1 MMKDQQKAI
10 LAALLNAGITGL
22 SFLFLKMALAVT
34 NPVDTLAHRFTVAF
48 IAASIPIVFGW
59 IKLSI
64 KPKDML
70 TIIPLAMLY
79 PILFFTLQAFG
90 LVYTT
95 SSEAGIIQATVP
107 IFTMIMAAF
116 FLGESST
123 WLQKLSTLLSVGG
136 VVYIFAMKGLGVSAV
151 SGSSIGTVLILL
163 SAFSLAGYSVLARK
177 MTKSF
182 HYIDMTYMVALL
194 GFLFFNG
201 WSVIRHSAE
210 GTLSTYFA
218 PFASSAFIISI
229 VFLGILS
236 SLMTS
241 FMTNFA
247 LSKMEASK
255 LSVFNNLSTLVTIV
269 AGVIFLQEQLAYYH
283 LIGAVMIIIG
293 VIGTNFLG
301 AKIKKQNHTPQP
313 KSTSV

>member
-1 MMKDQQKAI
+1 MKDQQKAI

-136 VVYIFAMKGLGVSAV
+136 VVYIFAMKGLGVSAG
-151 SGSSIGTVLILL
+151 SGSSIGTILILL

-194 GFLFFNG
+194 GFVFFNG
-201 WSVIRHSAE
+201 WSVIRHSTE

-247 LSKMEASK
+247 LAKMEASK

-301 AKIKKQNHTPQP
+301 AKFKQKNTPQP

>member
-1 MMKDQQKAI
+1 MKDQQKAI
-10 LAALLNAGITGL
+10 VAALLNAGITGL

-136 VVYIFAMKGLGVSAV
+136 VVYIFAMKGLGVSSG
-151 SGSSIGTVLILL
+151 SGSSIGTILILL
-163 SAFSLAGYSVLARK
+163 SAFSMAGYSVLARK

-194 GFLFFNG
+194 GFIFFNG
-201 WSVIRHSAE
+201 LSVIRHSAE

-269 AGVIFLQEQLAYYH
+269 AGVLFLQEQLAYYH

-301 AKIKKQNHTPQP
+301 AKSKNQNRTPQT

>member
-1 MMKDQQKAI
+1 MKDQQKAI

-64 KPKDML
+64 KPKEIL

-151 SGSSIGTVLILL
+151 SGSSIGTILILL

-201 WSVIRHSAE
+201 WSVIRHSAV

-301 AKIKKQNHTPQP
+301 AKLKKQNHTPQP

>member
-1 MMKDQQKAI
+1 MKDKQKAI

-48 IAASIPIVFGW
+48 IVASIPIAFGW

-107 IFTMIMAAF
+107 IFTMVMAAF

-136 VVYIFAMKGLGVSAV
+136 VVYIFAMKGLGVSSG
-151 SGSSIGTVLILL
+151 SGSSIGTILILL

-301 AKIKKQNHTPQP
+301 AKLKKQKHTPQS

>member
-1 MMKDQQKAI
+1 MKDQQKAI

-79 PILFFTLQAFG
+79 PVLFFTLQAFG

-136 VVYIFAMKGLGVSAV
+136 VVYIFAMKGLGVNAG
-151 SGSSIGTVLILL
+151 SGSSIGTILILL

-301 AKIKKQNHTPQP
+301 ARSKNQNRTSQP

>member
-1 MMKDQQKAI
+1 MKDQQKAI

-79 PILFFTLQAFG
+79 PVLFFTLQAFG

-123 WLQKLSTLLSVGG
+123 WLQKLFTLIIRRRCRVHFCNEG
-136 VVYIFAMKGLGVSAV
+136 
-151 SGSSIGTVLILL
+151 
-163 SAFSLAGYSVLARK
+163 AGCKRRLR
-177 MTKSF
+177 
-182 HYIDMTYMVALL
+182 
-194 GFLFFNG
+194 
-201 WSVIRHSAE
+201 E
-210 GTLSTYFA
+210 
-218 PFASSAFIISI
+218 
-229 VFLGILS
+229 
-236 SLMTS
+236 
-241 FMTNFA
+241 
-247 LSKMEASK
+247 
-255 LSVFNNLSTLVTIV
+255 
-269 AGVIFLQEQLAYYH
+269 
-283 LIGAVMIIIG
+283 
-293 VIGTNFLG
+293 
-301 AKIKKQNHTPQP
+301 
-313 KSTSV
+313 

>member
-1 MMKDQQKAI
+1 MKDQQKAI

-151 SGSSIGTVLILL
+151 SGSSIGTILILL

-194 GFLFFNG
+194 GFVFFNG

-210 GTLSTYFA
+210 GTLLTYFA

>member
-1 MMKDQQKAI
+1 MKDQQKAI

-48 IAASIPIVFGW
+48 IVASIPIVFGW

-107 IFTMIMAAF
+107 IFTMVMAAF

-136 VVYIFAMKGLGVSAV
+136 VVYIFAMKGLGVSSG
-151 SGSSIGTVLILL
+151 SGSSIGTILILL

-301 AKIKKQNHTPQP
+301 AKFKKQKHTPQS

>member
-1 MMKDQQKAI
+1 MKDQQKAI

-48 IAASIPIVFGW
+48 IVASIPILFGW

-64 KPKDML
+64 KPKDIL

-107 IFTMIMAAF
+107 IFTMVMAAF

-136 VVYIFAMKGLGVSAV
+136 VVYIFAMKGLGVSSG
-151 SGSSIGTVLILL
+151 SGSSIGTILILL

-210 GTLSTYFA
+210 GTLSTYFT

-301 AKIKKQNHTPQP
+301 AKFKKQKHTPQS

>member
-1 MMKDQQKAI
+1 MKDQQKAI

-79 PILFFTLQAFG
+79 PVLFFTLQAFG

-136 VVYIFAMKGLGVSAV
+136 VVYIFAMKGLGVSAG
-151 SGSSIGTVLILL
+151 SGSSIGTILILL

-301 AKIKKQNHTPQP
+301 AKFKKQNHTPQP

>member
-1 MMKDQQKAI
+1 MKDQQKAI

-48 IAASIPIVFGW
+48 IVASIPILFGW

-107 IFTMIMAAF
+107 IFTMVMAAF

-136 VVYIFAMKGLGVSAV
+136 VVYIFAMKGLGVSSG
-151 SGSSIGTVLILL
+151 SGSSIGTILILL

-210 GTLSTYFA
+210 GTLSTYFV
-218 PFASSAFIISI
+218 PFASSTFIISI

-293 VIGTNFLG
+293 VIGANFLG
-301 AKIKKQNHTPQP
+301 AKFKKQKHTPQS

>member
-1 MMKDQQKAI
+1 MKDQQKAI

>member
-1 MMKDQQKAI
+1 MTDQQKAI

-136 VVYIFAMKGLGVSAV
+136 VVYIFVMKGLGVSSG
-151 SGSSIGTVLILL
+151 SGSSIGTILILL

-201 WSVIRHSAE
+201 WSVIRHSTE
-210 GTLSTYFA
+210 GTLSKYFT
-218 PFASSAFIISI
+218 PFASSTFIISI

-255 LSVFNNLSTLVTIV
+255 ISVFNNLSTLVTIV
-269 AGVIFLQEQLAYYH
+269 AGVLFLQEQLAYYH

-301 AKIKKQNHTPQP
+301 AKAKSQNRTPQP

>member
-1 MMKDQQKAI
+1 MKDQQKAI
-10 LAALLNAGITGL
+10 VAALLNAGITGL

-136 VVYIFAMKGLGVSAV
+136 VVYIFAMKGLGVSSG
-151 SGSSIGTVLILL
+151 SGSSIGTILILL
-163 SAFSLAGYSVLARK
+163 SAFSMAGYSVLARK

-194 GFLFFNG
+194 GFIFFNG
-201 WSVIRHSAE
+201 WSIIRHSAE

-301 AKIKKQNHTPQP
+301 AKSKNQNRTPQT

>member
-1 MMKDQQKAI
+1 MKDQQKAI

-48 IAASIPIVFGW
+48 IVASIPIVFGW

-107 IFTMIMAAF
+107 IFTMVMAAF

-123 WLQKLSTLLSVGG
+123 WMQKLSTLLSVGG
-136 VVYIFAMKGLGVSAV
+136 VVYIFAMKGLGVSSG
-151 SGSSIGTVLILL
+151 SGSSIGTILILL

-301 AKIKKQNHTPQP
+301 AKFKKQKHTPQS

>member
-1 MMKDQQKAI
+1 MKDQQKAI

-48 IAASIPIVFGW
+48 IVASIPIVFGW

-107 IFTMIMAAF
+107 IFTMVMAAF

-136 VVYIFAMKGLGVSAV
+136 VVYIFAMKGLGVSSG
-151 SGSSIGTVLILL
+151 SGSSIGTILILL

-210 GTLSTYFA
+210 GTLSTYFV
-218 PFASSAFIISI
+218 PFASSTFIISI

-301 AKIKKQNHTPQP
+301 AKLKKQKHTPQS

>member
-1 MMKDQQKAI
+1 MKDQQKAI

-48 IAASIPIVFGW
+48 IVASIPIVFGW

-136 VVYIFAMKGLGVSAV
+136 VIYIFAMKGLGVSTG
-151 SGSSIGTVLILL
+151 SGSSIGTILILL

-182 HYIDMTYMVALL
+182 HYIDMTYMVAVL

-201 WSVIRHSAE
+201 WSVIRHSGE

-283 LIGAVMIIIG
+283 LIGAIMIIIG

-301 AKIKKQNHTPQP
+301 ARLKKQKHTPQS

>member
-1 MMKDQQKAI
+1 MNDQRKAI
-10 LAALLNAGITGL
+10 LAAVLNAVITGL

-34 NPVDTLAHRFTVAF
+34 SPVDTLAHRFTVAF
-48 IAASIPIVFGW
+48 LAASIPLLFGW

-64 KPKDML
+64 KPRDIL

-79 PILFFTLQAFG
+79 PVLFFTLQAFG
-90 LVYTT
+90 LVHTT

-116 FLGESST
+116 FLKESST
-123 WLQKLSTLLSVGG
+123 WLQKLSTVVSVAG
-136 VVYIFAMKGLGVSAV
+136 VVFIFAMKGQGVGQ
-151 SGSSIGTVLILL
+151 GSSLGTILILL

-182 HYIDMTYMVALL
+182 HYIDMTYMVAVL
-194 GFLFFNG
+194 GFVFFNG
-201 WSVIRHSAE
+201 MSIITHRAE
-210 GTLSTYFA
+210 GTLTAYFA
-218 PFASSAFIISI
+218 PFASSTFIISI
-229 VFLGILS
+229 VFLGVLS
-236 SLMTS
+236 SLVTS

-255 LSVFNNLSTLVTIV
+255 MSVFNNLSTLVTIV
-269 AGVIFLQEQLAYYH
+269 AGVLFLQENLAYYH
-283 LIGAVMIIIG
+283 FIGGLMIIIG

-301 AKIKKQNHTPQP
+301 AKSVARTHVPSS
-313 KSTSV
+313 KSTSA

>member
-1 MMKDQQKAI
+1 MKDQQKAI

-48 IAASIPIVFGW
+48 IVASIPILFGW

-107 IFTMIMAAF
+107 IFTMVMAAF

-136 VVYIFAMKGLGVSAV
+136 VVYIFAMKGLGVSPG
-151 SGSSIGTVLILL
+151 SGSSIGTILILL

-301 AKIKKQNHTPQP
+301 AKLKKQKHTPQS

>member
-1 MMKDQQKAI
+1 MKDKQKAI

-48 IAASIPIVFGW
+48 IVASIPIAFGW

-107 IFTMIMAAF
+107 IFTMVMAAF

-136 VVYIFAMKGLGVSAV
+136 VVYIFAMKGLGVSSG
-151 SGSSIGTVLILL
+151 SGSSIGTILILL

-301 AKIKKQNHTPQP
+301 AKLKKQKHTRQS

>member
-1 MMKDQQKAI
+1 MKDQQKAI
-10 LAALLNAGITGL
+10 VAALLNAGITGL

-136 VVYIFAMKGLGVSAV
+136 VVYIFAMKGLGVSSG
-151 SGSSIGTVLILL
+151 SGSSIGTILILL
-163 SAFSLAGYSVLARK
+163 SAFSMAGYSVLARK

-194 GFLFFNG
+194 GFIFFNG

-269 AGVIFLQEQLAYYH
+269 AGVLFLQEQLAYYH

-301 AKIKKQNHTPQP
+301 AKSKNQNRTPQT

>member
-1 MMKDQQKAI
+1 MKDQQKAI

-48 IAASIPIVFGW
+48 IVASIPILFGW

-107 IFTMIMAAF
+107 IFTMVMAAF

-136 VVYIFAMKGLGVSAV
+136 VVYIFAMKGLGVSSG
-151 SGSSIGTVLILL
+151 SGSSIGTILILL

-210 GTLSTYFA
+210 GTLSTYFV
-218 PFASSAFIISI
+218 PFASSTFIISI

-301 AKIKKQNHTPQP
+301 AKFKKQKHTPQS

>member
-1 MMKDQQKAI
+1 MKDQQKAI

-136 VVYIFAMKGLGVSAV
+136 VVYIFAMKGLSVSSG
-151 SGSSIGTVLILL
+151 SGSSIGTILILL

-255 LSVFNNLSTLVTIV
+255 LSVFNNLSTLVTIA

-301 AKIKKQNHTPQP
+301 AKSKKQNRTPQP
-313 KSTSV
+313 KSNSV

>member
-1 MMKDQQKAI
+1 MKDQQKAI

-64 KPKDML
+64 KPKEIL

-151 SGSSIGTVLILL
+151 SGSSIGTILILL

-194 GFLFFNG
+194 GFVFFNG

-301 AKIKKQNHTPQP
+301 AKFKKQNHTPQP

>member
-1 MMKDQQKAI
+1 MKDQQKAI

-136 VVYIFAMKGLGVSAV
+136 VVYIFAMKGLGVSAG
-151 SGSSIGTVLILL
+151 SGSSIGTILILL

-301 AKIKKQNHTPQP
+301 AKLKKQNHTPQP

>member
-1 MMKDQQKAI
+1 MKDQQKAI

-34 NPVDTLAHRFTVAF
+34 SPVDTLAHRFTIAF

-136 VVYIFAMKGLGVSAV
+136 VVYIFVMKGLGVSSG
-151 SGSSIGTVLILL
+151 SGSSIGTILILL

-218 PFASSAFIISI
+218 PFASSSFIISI

-301 AKIKKQNHTPQP
+301 AKAKNQNRTPQP
-313 KSTSV
+313 KSTSM

>member
-1 MMKDQQKAI
+1 MKDQQKAI

-48 IAASIPIVFGW
+48 IIASVPIVFGW

-70 TIIPLAMLY
+70 AIIPLAMLY

-107 IFTMIMAAF
+107 IFTMVMAAF

-136 VVYIFAMKGLGVSAV
+136 VVYIFAMKGLGVSSG
-151 SGSSIGTVLILL
+151 SGSSIGTILILL

-301 AKIKKQNHTPQP
+301 AKFKKQKHTPQS

>member
-1 MMKDQQKAI
+1 MKDQQKAI

-48 IAASIPIVFGW
+48 IVASIPIVFGW

-107 IFTMIMAAF
+107 IFTMVMAAF

-136 VVYIFAMKGLGVSAV
+136 VVYIFAMKGLGVSSG
-151 SGSSIGTVLILL
+151 SGSSIGTILILL

-182 HYIDMTYMVALL
+182 HYIDMTYMVAVL

-210 GTLSTYFA
+210 GTLSTYFV
-218 PFASSAFIISI
+218 PFASSTFIISI

-301 AKIKKQNHTPQP
+301 AKLKKQKHTPQS

>member
-1 MMKDQQKAI
+1 MKDEQKAI

-136 VVYIFAMKGLGVSAV
+136 VVYIFAMKGLSVSSG
-151 SGSSIGTVLILL
+151 SGSSIGTILILL

-301 AKIKKQNHTPQP
+301 AKAKKQNRTPQP

>member
-1 MMKDQQKAI
+1 MKDQQKAI

-48 IAASIPIVFGW
+48 IVASIPIVFGW

-136 VVYIFAMKGLGVSAV
+136 VVYIFAMKGMGVSSS
-151 SGSSIGTVLILL
+151 SGSSIGTILILL

-210 GTLSTYFA
+210 GTLSNYFA

-283 LIGAVMIIIG
+283 LIGAVMIIFG

-301 AKIKKQNHTPQP
+301 AKLKKQKHTPQS

>member
-1 MMKDQQKAI
+1 MKDEQKAI

-136 VVYIFAMKGLGVSAV
+136 VVYIFAMKGLSVSSG
-151 SGSSIGTVLILL
+151 SGSSIGTILILL

-301 AKIKKQNHTPQP
+301 AKAKKQNRTPQA